1 MSGVELVVGISALA
15 FVVSGALVGVR
26 LMWLSRRTGGQ
37 PERTIGFS
45 LFMLSG
51 LSWPLLLVVSAP
63 GETAAPILRAAL
75 AGAGLS
81 MALGWSGVFLFTLR
95 VFRPGIVW
103 ARAFAGVGVG
113 IELGAGLAAVVRAFT
128 LADASALRSP
138 ATPALLLL
146 CTAQVAYFW
155 SAFEAFH
162 YRALLRRRIPLGL
175 ADPLVVD
182 RVGLWGWSSVFAA
195 GASAPA
201 TWAVVSGSDPHTT
214 ASHLVI
220 AVCGLV
226 CSATLLLAFLPPA
239 WYVRLVRENAAA
251 PLAEGSS

>member
-1 MSGVELVVGISALA
+1 VQLLVGVSALA
-15 FVVSGALVGVR
+15 FVVSGAIVGVR

-51 LSWPLLLVVSAP
+51 LAWPLMLVVSAP
-63 GETAAPILRAAL
+63 GEAAAPVLRVAL
-75 AGAGLS
+75 GGAGLA
-81 MALGWSGVFLFTLR
+81 MGLALSGVFLFTLR
-95 VFRPGIVW
+95 VFRPGIAW

-113 IELGAGLAAVVRAFT
+113 IELGAGLAAVVRAVT

-146 CTAQVAYFW
+146 CTAQLAYFW

-175 ADPLVVD
+175 ADPLVAD
-182 RVGLWGWSSVFAA
+182 RVGLWGWTSVFAA
-195 GASAPA
+195 GASGPA
-201 TWAVVSGSDPHTT
+201 TWAVVSGGDPHTT
-214 ASHLVI
+214 VSHLVI
-220 AVCGLV
+220 AICGLV
-226 CSATLLLAFLPPA
+226 CSGTLLLAFLPPA
-239 WYVRLVRENAAA
+239 WYVRLVRGSAAA
-251 PLAEGSS
+251 PLADGTS